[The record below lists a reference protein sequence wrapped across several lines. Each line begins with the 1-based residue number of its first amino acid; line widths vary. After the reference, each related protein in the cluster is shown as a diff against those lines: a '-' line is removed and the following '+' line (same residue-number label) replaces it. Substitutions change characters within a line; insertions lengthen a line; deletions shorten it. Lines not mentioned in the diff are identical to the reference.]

1 MCGIFYVYGSP
12 RCNTESIHKAI
23 HSIKHRGPDVTT
35 IIDRDSGEIMAFHR
49 LSINGSSGLANQPMT
64 LDGDNYLL
72 CNGEIYNHKELQQKY
87 SVECTTGSDCEIIL
101 HLFKKIGFDLTVK
114 ELDGEFALILVTPD
128 YVYAARDPYGV
139 RAMYIATGYS
149 DSVGIASECK
159 ALYPL
164 FKTESIRQFTPGHTM
179 VMNKKKIGH
188 ELINIIYYLK
198 PYYSYTHEINNEL
211 ISADAGAEV
220 EKECIEKMRCLL
232 INAVKKRMMC
242 SRTIDTTDKT
252 NPTPAIGAYLSG
264 GFDSSAIAA
273 ILQKELMEQSAP
285 CQLETFSI
293 GFLDSPDLRYA
304 RLVAQHIGSKHHEV
318 IITEEEA
325 LKAIPNVIKAIESYD
340 ITTVRASTMMYLL
353 SKYIKENSKVVVL
366 LSGEGSDEASGSYR
380 YFHNAPSDDEFH
392 KESERLLKDLCYFDN
407 LRADK
412 SSAAWGLELR
422 VPFLDLEFLKYY
434 MTVPRRIKT
443 QQNLEKY
450 ALRKAMVGYLPNEV
464 LYRPKEAMSD
474 GVSLHE
480 RSWSVIIQER
490 AKKVFYNSYSGLESE
505 KKMYT
510 FIFNEYYKNCEK
522 QIPYIWLP
530 KWCGDV
536 VDPSARVLPCYN
548 AQ

>member
-1 MCGIFYVYGSP
+1 
-12 RCNTESIHKAI
+12 
-23 HSIKHRGPDVTT
+23 
-35 IIDRDSGEIMAFHR
+35 
-49 LSINGSSGLANQPMT
+49 
-64 LDGDNYLL
+64 
-72 CNGEIYNHKELQQKY
+72 
-87 SVECTTGSDCEIIL
+87 
-101 HLFKKIGFDLTVK
+101 
-114 ELDGEFALILVTPD
+114 
-128 YVYAARDPYGV
+128 
-139 RAMYIATGYS
+139 
-149 DSVGIASECK
+149 
-159 ALYPL
+159 
-164 FKTESIRQFTPGHTM
+164 
-179 VMNKKKIGH
+179 
-188 ELINIIYYLK
+188 
-198 PYYSYTHEINNEL
+198 
-211 ISADAGAEV
+211 
-220 EKECIEKMRCLL
+220 
-232 INAVKKRMMC
+232 
-242 SRTIDTTDKT
+242 
-252 NPTPAIGAYLSG
+252 
-264 GFDSSAIAA
+264 
-273 ILQKELMEQSAP
+273 
-285 CQLETFSI
+285 LETFSI